1 MGGKR
6 ETMRARDGLVAGVDE
21 AGRGPLAGPVLAA
34 AVILD
39 AERPIGGLRD
49 SKALTPTRRERLE
62 AEIRQRAL
70 AWSVGIAS
78 AAEVDRLNVLQATFA
93 AMRRAVRCLSV
104 APDWCLVDGNKTIP
118 RLGLPQSAIVDGD
131 ASEPCIA
138 AASILAKV
146 WRDRVMVLLDE
157 RYPGYGF
164 ARHKGYHCP
173 QHIEALRRLGPC
185 AEHRRSF
192 APMCGEQLVLAL
204 TDVVETGTRGA

>member
-1 MGGKR
+1 
-6 ETMRARDGLVAGVDE
+6 MRTSDGLVAGVDE

-39 AERPIGGLRD
+39 ADRPIEGLRD
-49 SKALTPTRRERLE
+49 SKTLTHARRVQLETEIRASALT
-62 AEIRQRAL
+62 
-70 AWSVGIAS
+70 WSVGIAS

-93 AMRRAVRCLSV
+93 AMRRAIRCLAV
-104 APDWCLVDGNKTIP
+104 APDRCLVDGNRTIP

-146 WRDRVMVLLDE
+146 WRDRIMVLMDD

-164 ARHKGYHCP
+164 ARHKGYHCQ

-185 AEHRRSF
+185 PEHRRSF
-192 APMCGEQLVLAL
+192 APICGEQLVLAL
-204 TDVVETGTRGA
+204 TEVDEAGTRGA

>member
-1 MGGKR
+1 MHAS
-6 ETMRARDGLVAGVDE
+6 EYLVAGVDE

-39 AERPIGGLRD
+39 ADRPIEGLRD
-49 SKALTPTRRERLE
+49 SKTLTAAKREHLE
-62 AEIRQRAL
+62 AEIRDRAL

-93 AMRRAVRCLSV
+93 AMRRAIRCLPV
-104 APDWCLVDGNKTIP
+104 APDRCLVDGDRAIP
-118 RLGLPQSAIVDGD
+118 RLWLPQSAIVDGD
-131 ASEPCIA
+131 ASESCIA

-146 WRDRVMVLLDE
+146 WRDRLMVLLDKQ
-157 RYPGYGF
+157 YPGYGF

-185 AEHRRSF
+185 PEHRRSF
-192 APMCGEQLVLAL
+192 APVCGEQLVLAL
-204 TDVVETGTRGA
+204 TDASEAGTRGV